1 MVISK
6 TPLRM
11 SFFGGG
17 TDFKGYYENSKFGYG
32 STISTAVDMYLYITV
47 NKRMDDKIR
56 LVYQEGELVDNVDD
70 IKHNIIR
77 NALKIV
83 GIEKGVEII
92 YTADLPIAGV
102 GIGMASSSAM
112 SVGLL
117 NALHAFKGHY
127 ASAEQLAREAC
138 RLEIEMMGQPIGIQD
153 QYAVAYGGFN
163 VYKFNRNDT
172 VSVEP
177 VICQKEVL
185 SKLKNNL
192 MLFFTGITRDSGT
205 ILGEQKKNVDD
216 KTKQLDK
223 LVLAVDEAY
232 DALQKGNVDHWGDM
246 LDETWKTKKQLASK
260 IANGEIDDMYD
271 AAINAGAK
279 GGKILGAGGGGFLLL
294 YVPDDRKNE
303 VRNALRNYK
312 EVEFDFAGNGSQIIF
327 MD

>member
-17 TDFKGYYENSKFGYG
+17 SDFKGYYENSRFGYG
-32 STISTAVDMYLYITV
+32 STISTAVNMYLYIVV
-47 NKRMDDKIR
+47 NKRMDNKIR
-56 LVYQEGELVDNVDD
+56 LVYKEGELVNSVDE

-83 GIEKGVEII
+83 GIDHGIEII

-117 NALHAFKGHY
+117 NALHAFKGKY
-127 ASAEQLAREAC
+127 ASPEQLAKEAC
-138 RLEIEMMGQPIGIQD
+138 KLEIEMMGQPIGIQD

-163 VYKFNRNDT
+163 RYRFNRDGY

-177 VICQKEVL
+177 IICNNETL
-185 SKLKNNL
+185 EKLKRNL

-205 ILGEQKKNVDD
+205 ILGEQKSNIKD
-216 KTKQLDK
+216 KEKQLDQ

-232 DALQKGNVDHWGDM
+232 KALQDNDVDHWGDM
-246 LDETWKTKKQLASK
+246 LNKTWQTKKQLASK
-260 IANGEIDDMYD
+260 IANPTIDKMYED
-271 AAINAGAK
+271 ALSAGAL

-294 YVPDDRKNE
+294 YVPVEKQNK
-303 VRNALRNYK
+303 VREKLSDYK
-312 EVEFDFAGNGSQIIF
+312 EVKFDFASCGSQIIF
-327 MD
+327 KN